1 MCIESFSLMQQR
13 LNANNRPGYSKWSN
27 ILFSIGAALTVT
39 AWGVSFVST
48 KVLLDNGLSSVEIYI
63 LRFIFAY
70 LIVLAFSHDKMWADS
85 WADELRLAL
94 CGLLAGSIY
103 FIAENT
109 ALEYTKVAF
118 VALITALAPLLTTIL
133 VGILYKSERPS
144 SGTWFG
150 SIIAFVGVGFVIFNG
165 GGDDGGAAQSW
176 SDNIIGDLLA
186 LASALS
192 WCVYSVILRRLNVI
206 YTTNFITRK
215 TFFYGIITAIP
226 FLAAE
231 PHIAS
236 FSILLEFEVWGNLLF
251 LILGASILAFFFWAI
266 AVKRLGAVKAS
277 NFLYMSPVVSLIAA
291 WIILGE
297 KITFMG
303 YLGCAFIVGGL
314 ILGDYLSAHPLRP
327 KWRH

>member
-1 MCIESFSLMQQR
+1 MQKTTS
-13 LNANNRPGYSKWSN
+13 NIRPGHSKWSS
-27 ILFSIGAALTVT
+27 ILFNIGAILTVT

-70 LIVLAFSHDKMWADS
+70 LIVLTFSHDKLWADT
-85 WADELRLAL
+85 WGDELRLML

-133 VGILYKSERPS
+133 VGILYKSERPTT
-144 SGTWFG
+144 GTWIG
-150 SIIAFVGVGFVIFNG
+150 SVIAFLGVGFVIFNG
-165 GGDDGGAAQSW
+165 GGDSSATTSW

-215 TFFYGIITAIP
+215 TFFYGVLTAIP

-231 PHIAS
+231 PHITP
-236 FSILLEFEVWGNLLF
+236 FSALLKPDVWGNLLF
-251 LILGASILAFFFWAI
+251 LVLGASILAFFFWAI

-277 NFLYMSPVVSLIAA
+277 NYLYMSPIVSLIAA

-303 YLGCAFIVGGL
+303 YLGCAFIIGGL
-314 ILGDYLSAHPLRP
+314 MLGDYLSTHPLRTIR
-327 KWRH
+327 WRH

>member
-1 MCIESFSLMQQR
+1 MQKPAINIRSVQ
-13 LNANNRPGYSKWSN
+13 SKWSS
-27 ILFSIGAALTVT
+27 ILFNIVAAMTV
-39 AWGVSFVST
+39 AIWGVSFVST

-70 LIVLAFSHDKMWADS
+70 LIVLAFSHDKLWADS
-85 WADELRLAL
+85 WRDELRLML

-144 SGTWFG
+144 TGTWIG
-150 SIIAFVGVGFVIFNG
+150 SIIAFTGVGCVVFNG
-165 GGDDGGAAQSW
+165 GSDDAITDSSW
-176 SDNIIGDLLA
+176 VDNILGDVLA

-192 WCVYSVILRRLNVI
+192 WCVYSIILRRLNVI

-215 TFFYGIITAIP
+215 TFFYGVLTAIP

-231 PHIAS
+231 PHITPLNV
-236 FSILLEFEVWGNLLF
+236 LLNVDVWGNLLF
-251 LILGASILAFFFWAI
+251 LILGASVLAFFFWAI

-277 NFLYMSPVVSLIAA
+277 NYLYMSPIVSLIAA
-291 WIILGE
+291 WIVLGE
-297 KITFMG
+297 RITIMG
-303 YLGCAFIVGGL
+303 YLGCIFIIGGI
-314 ILGDYLSAHPLRP
+314 ILGDYLSIHPLRP

>member
-1 MCIESFSLMQQR
+1 MQKTTS
-13 LNANNRPGYSKWSN
+13 NIRPGQSGWSN
-27 ILFSIGAALTVT
+27 ILFYIGAALTVT

-63 LRFIFAY
+63 LRFVFAY
-70 LIVLAFSHDKMWADS
+70 LIVLAFSHDRLWADT
-85 WADELRLAL
+85 WGDEIRLML

-118 VALITALAPLLTTIL
+118 VALITSLAPLLTTIL

-144 SGTWFG
+144 TGTWIG
-150 SIIAFVGVGFVIFNG
+150 SVIAFLGVGFVIFNG
-165 GGDDGGAAQSW
+165 GGDSGTAGTNW
-176 SDNIIGDLLA
+176 TDNIIGDMLA

-215 TFFYGIITAIP
+215 TFFYGIITALP

-231 PHIAS
+231 PHITPFNA
-236 FSILLEFEVWGNLLF
+236 LLKSEVWGNLLF
-251 LILGASILAFFFWAI
+251 LILGASILAFFFWAV

-277 NFLYMSPVVSLIAA
+277 NFLYMSPVVSLVAA
-291 WIILGE
+291 WVILGE
-297 KITFMG
+297 KITLMG
-303 YLGCAFIVGGL
+303 YLGCVFIIGGL
-314 ILGDYLSAHPLRP
+314 ILGDYLSMHPLRP
-327 KWRH
+327 IKWRH

>member
-1 MCIESFSLMQQR
+1 MQQR

-176 SDNIIGDLLA
+176 S
-186 LASALS
+186 
-192 WCVYSVILRRLNVI
+192 
-206 YTTNFITRK
+206 
-215 TFFYGIITAIP
+215 
-226 FLAAE
+226 
-231 PHIAS
+231 
-236 FSILLEFEVWGNLLF
+236 
-251 LILGASILAFFFWAI
+251 
-266 AVKRLGAVKAS
+266 
-277 NFLYMSPVVSLIAA
+277 
-291 WIILGE
+291 
-297 KITFMG
+297 
-303 YLGCAFIVGGL
+303 
-314 ILGDYLSAHPLRP
+314 
-327 KWRH
+327 

>member
-1 MCIESFSLMQQR
+1 MQ
-13 LNANNRPGYSKWSN
+13 LKKNYNLPGQSRWSN
-27 ILFSIGAALTVT
+27 ILFNIGAVLTVT

-48 KVLLDNGLSSVEIYI
+48 KVLLENGLSSVEIYI

-70 LIVLAFSHDKMWADS
+70 LIVLAFSHDKIWANS
-85 WADELRLAL
+85 WKDEMLLAL

-118 VALITALAPLLTTIL
+118 VALITSLAPLLTTIL
-133 VGILYKSERPS
+133 VGILYRSERPS
-144 SGTWFG
+144 AGTWTG
-150 SIIAFVGVGFVIFNG
+150 SIIAFIGVGFVIFNG
-165 GGDDGGAAQSW
+165 GGESSDTPQNW
-176 SDNIIGDLLA
+176 SNNIIGDLLA

-192 WCVYSVILRRLNVI
+192 WCVYSIILRRLNVI

-215 TFFYGIITAIP
+215 TFFYGVLTAIP

-231 PHIAS
+231 PHITP
-236 FSILLEFEVWGNLLF
+236 FRTLMNFDVWGNLLF

-277 NFLYMSPVVSLIAA
+277 NYLYMSPVVSLIAA
-291 WIILGE
+291 WIVLGE
-297 KITFMG
+297 KITLMG
-303 YLGCAFIVGGL
+303 YLGCVFIIGGL
-314 ILGDYLSAHPLRP
+314 MLGDYLAAHPLRP

>member
-1 MCIESFSLMQQR
+1 MQKTTSSI
-13 LNANNRPGYSKWSN
+13 RPGQFRWSD
-27 ILFSIGAALTVT
+27 ILFYIGAALTVT

-48 KVLLDNGLSSVEIYI
+48 RVLLDNGLSSVEIYI
-63 LRFIFAY
+63 LRFVFAY
-70 LIVLAFSHDKMWADS
+70 LIVLAFSHDRLWADT
-85 WADELRLAL
+85 WADEIRLML

-133 VGILYKSERPS
+133 VGILYKSERPTT
-144 SGTWFG
+144 GTWIG
-150 SIIAFVGVGFVIFNG
+150 SVIAFLGVGLVIFNG
-165 GGDDGGAAQSW
+165 GGDTGSAGTNW
-176 SDNIIGDLLA
+176 TDNIIGDLLA

-192 WCVYSVILRRLNVI
+192 WCVYSVILRQLNVI

-231 PHIAS
+231 PHITP
-236 FSILLEFEVWGNLLF
+236 FSALLKFDVWGNLLF

-291 WIILGE
+291 WVVLGE
-297 KITFMG
+297 KITLMG
-303 YLGCAFIVGGL
+303 YLGCVFIIGGL
-314 ILGDYLSAHPLRP
+314 ILGDYLSMHPLRP
-327 KWRH
+327 IKWRH

>member
-1 MCIESFSLMQQR
+1 MQKTTSSI
-13 LNANNRPGYSKWSN
+13 RPGQSGLSN
-27 ILFSIGAALTVT
+27 ILFYIGAALTVT

-48 KVLLDNGLSSVEIYI
+48 RVLLDNGLSSVEIYI

-70 LIVLAFSHDKMWADS
+70 LIVLAFSHDRLWADS
-85 WADELRLAL
+85 WADEIRLML

-144 SGTWFG
+144 AGTWIG
-150 SIIAFVGVGFVIFNG
+150 SVIAFLGVGLVIFNG
-165 GGDDGGAAQSW
+165 GGDTGSGSTNW
-176 SDNIIGDLLA
+176 TDNIIGDMLA

-231 PHIAS
+231 PHITP
-236 FSILLEFEVWGNLLF
+236 FSALLKFDVWGNLLF
-251 LILGASILAFFFWAI
+251 LILGASILAFFFWAV

-277 NFLYMSPVVSLIAA
+277 NFLYMSPVVSLVAA
-291 WIILGE
+291 WVILGE
-297 KITFMG
+297 KITLMG
-303 YLGCAFIVGGL
+303 YLGCVFIIGGL
-314 ILGDYLSAHPLRP
+314 ILGDYLSMHPLRP
-327 KWRH
+327 IKWRH